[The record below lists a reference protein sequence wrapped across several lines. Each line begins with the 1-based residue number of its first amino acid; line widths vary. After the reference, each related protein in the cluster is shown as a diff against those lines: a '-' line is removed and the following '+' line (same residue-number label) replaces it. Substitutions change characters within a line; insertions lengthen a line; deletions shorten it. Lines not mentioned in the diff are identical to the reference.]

1 MALRD
6 LIGIPGIQGVNPTAS
21 AIARLTAPGAMP
33 SAVMP
38 MPAAAQPT
46 LSPTAKYIADMQALM
61 RGGIG
66 PLSTGEKIS
75 ALGQV
80 LQAAGSRGATD
91 PAAVLQNVRNQQMQ
105 KLNAQFQIAQL
116 QKKTQ
121 EEEEFIKTLTPSERN
136 MFAILDDVGRRQYMV
151 ARQQGPELTDTE
163 KKLIAAGIDPKS
175 PEGQKILKN
184 VAAAQGILTTS
195 GPWGDR
201 YKQASDV
208 IFGNDDQPQDAGT
221 VQPQDADII
230 QRENEKKLN
239 RAVEILRSG
248 KGTVEQFE
256 SIFGKGTAA
265 KYLGGGS
272 GNTTGGFRRR

>member
-1 MALRD
+1 MALEDFRR
-6 LIGIPGIQGVNPTAS
+6 IPIAGIAGISGVNPTANDL
-21 AIARLTAPGAMP
+21 ARLITSGARP
-33 SAVMP
+33 AASQP
-38 MPAAAQPT
+38 MPATVQPT
-46 LSPTAKYIADMQALM
+46 LTPTAKYIQDMQALM

-66 PLSTGEKIS
+66 PLSTAEKI
-75 ALGQV
+75 AAVGQV

-116 QKKTQ
+116 QKKTL

-175 PEGQKILKN
+175 PEGIKILKN
-184 VAAAQGILTTS
+184 VAAAQGIITVS
-195 GPWGDR
+195 GPAGSGFQ
-201 YKQASDV
+201 QA
-208 IFGNDDQPQDAGT
+208 
-221 VQPQDADII
+221 ADII
-230 QRENEKKLN
+230 FDEGDTLSDADTITRENEKKLN
-239 RAVEILRSG
+239 RAVELLRSG

-256 SIFGKGTAA
+256 SVFGKGSAA

>member
-21 AIARLTAPGAMP
+21 AIARLTAPGATP

-46 LSPTAKYIADMQALM
+46 LSPTAKYIQDMQALM

-116 QKKTQ
+116 QQKTQ
-121 EEEEFIKTLTPSERN
+121 EEENFIKSLTPSERN
-136 MFAILDDVGRRQYMV
+136 MFSILDETGRRQYML
-151 ARQQGPELTDTE
+151 ARQQGPELTDAE
-163 KKLIAAGIDPKS
+163 KKIQAAGIPLDSPKAR
-175 PEGQKILKN
+175 E
-184 VAAAQGILTTS
+184 ILT
-195 GPWGDR
+195 
-201 YKQASDV
+201 DV
-208 IFGNDDQPQDAGT
+208 AEAEGT
-221 VQPQDADII
+221 VQVTGPLGATTI
-230 QRENEKKLN
+230 
-239 RAVEILRSG
+239 RATDLRKPPPVTSEAVAALRKNPKRAAEFDSFFGPG
-248 KGTVEQFE
+248 KSAE
-256 SIFGKGTAA
+256 
-265 KYLGGGS
+265 YLGGGS
-272 GNTTGGFRRR
+272 GNATGGFR

>member
-6 LIGIPGIQGVNPTAS
+6 LTGIPGIPGVNPTAS
-21 AIARLTAPGAMP
+21 TIARLTTPGAMSTAIQP
-33 SAVMP
+33 I
-38 MPAAAQPT
+38 PATVQPT
-46 LSPTAKYIADMQALM
+46 LSPTAKYIQDMQALM
-61 RGGIG
+61 SGGIG
-66 PLSTGEKIS
+66 PLSTGQKI
-75 ALGQV
+75 AAVGQV

-91 PAAVLQNVRNQQMQ
+91 PAAVIQGVRKQQMD

-116 QKKTQ
+116 QKKTL

-175 PEGQKILKN
+175 PEGIKILKN
-184 VAAAQGILTTS
+184 VAAAQGIITVS
-195 GPWGDR
+195 GPAGSGFQ
-201 YKQASDV
+201 QA
-208 IFGNDDQPQDAGT
+208 
-221 VQPQDADII
+221 ADII
-230 QRENEKKLN
+230 FDAGDKLPDADTIARENANKLK
-239 RAVEILRSG
+239 RAVERLRSG

-256 SIFGKGTAA
+256 SVFGKGSAA